1 MKTPP
6 LILFLFVIIVALKAQ
21 PGSKPH
27 ATAALRFN
35 KVQIASENFESAEV
49 IDVNNDGNPDI
60 VSGSYWYKGPAFKVK
75 YFIGDVRREGEYYDD
90 FSTIPFDVNEDGKMD
105 FVTGGWWGNNIRW
118 RENPGNEGPWAE
130 HTIATT
136 GNVETT
142 RAWDVDGD
150 GTLELVPNTPGKP
163 LVYYQKEKGTTNF
176 TAHKVID
183 EHGHGLGFGD
193 VNGDGRGDFIVSSGW
208 IEAPATKGGA
218 WIHHKE
224 FDIPHA
230 SVPMVVAD
238 VNGDGLGDLLVGHGH
253 DYGLLW
259 YEQKLDKRIRKWIEH
274 PIDLLNSQYHTMLWT
289 DIDND
294 GHNELVTGKRYRAHN
309 EKDPGSFDD
318 LGLYYFVWN
327 GESFT
332 KQVIS
337 HGPFGEGKG
346 TGNYFAA
353 ADVDGN
359 GWKDIV
365 VAGKEGLFVFYN
377 QGWKD
382 K

>member
-1 MKTPP
+1 MN
-6 LILFLFVIIVALKAQ
+6 AQ
-21 PGSKPH
+21 PGSKPP
-27 ATAALRFN
+27 ATAALRFHR
-35 KVQIASENFESAEV
+35 VQIASENFESAEV
-49 IDVNNDGNPDI
+49 FDVNNDGQPDI
-60 VSGSYWYKGPAFKVK
+60 VSGSYWYKGPAFKQK
-75 YFIGDVRREGEYYDD
+75 FFIGDVRREGEYYDD
-90 FSTIPFDVNEDGKMD
+90 FSTIPVDVNEDGKMD

-118 RENPGNEGPWAE
+118 RENPGNEGPWTE
-130 HTIATT
+130 HSIATT

-150 GTLELVPNTPGKP
+150 GILELVPNTPGKP
-163 LVYYQKEKGTTNF
+163 LVYYQKQKGTTTF
-176 TAHKVID
+176 TGHKVVD

-193 VNGDGRGDFIVSSGW
+193 VNGDGRGDFVISTGW
-208 IEAPATKGGA
+208 VEAPATKGGT
-218 WIHHKE
+218 WTLHKE
-224 FDIPHA
+224 FDLTHA
-230 SVPMVVAD
+230 SIPILVTD
-238 VNGDGLGDLLVGHGH
+238 VNHDGRSDLVVGHGH

-259 YEQKLDKRIRKWIEH
+259 YEQKLEKGIRKWIEH

-289 DIDND
+289 DLDND
-294 GHNELVTGKRYRAHN
+294 GRNELVTGKRYRAHN

-327 GESFT
+327 GENFT

-337 HGPFGEGKG
+337 YGPFGEGKG

-353 ADVDGN
+353 ADVDAN